1 MGHQC
6 DNDCGAFTGADGH
19 AMGAGGT
26 QCIAGV
32 KKETPLWCEH

>member
-1 MGHQC
+1 MLARLPEI
-6 DNDCGAFTGADGH
+6 DFTGADGH